1 VSSDLQLAL
10 TPEASYRRLV
20 AERGEASWAR
30 LLARLALVTLTFAVI
45 VPIMATHTIT
55 FALAGWSALA
65 WCFVPLVQAALAL
78 VAIGPAHGRTM
89 SLGRAF
95 ELWFA
100 GHVPWLLLLPAT
112 IRVGELLQADLVI
125 VTFAAAIVWATF
137 IETAYCRV
145 VLNASPSSARGRV
158 TIHQA
163 LMLAMIAAG
172 GLWAA
177 SAGGIES
184 FLAQTASRFFS

>member
-1 VSSDLQLAL
+1 
-10 TPEASYRRLV
+10 
-20 AERGEASWAR
+20 
-30 LLARLALVTLTFAVI
+30 
-45 VPIMATHTIT
+45 
-55 FALAGWSALA
+55 
-65 WCFVPLVQAALAL
+65 
-78 VAIGPAHGRTM
+78 
-89 SLGRAF
+89 
-95 ELWFA
+95 
-100 GHVPWLLLLPAT
+100 
-112 IRVGELLQADLVI
+112 

-172 GLWAA
+172 GVWAA

-184 FLAQTASRFFS
+184 FVAHTASRFFS